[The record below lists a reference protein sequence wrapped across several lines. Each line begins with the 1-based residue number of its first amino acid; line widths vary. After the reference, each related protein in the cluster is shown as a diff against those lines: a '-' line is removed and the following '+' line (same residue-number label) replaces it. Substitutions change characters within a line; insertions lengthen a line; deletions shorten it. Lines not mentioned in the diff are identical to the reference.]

1 MASTLI
7 STTAPGKVFSSRSEL
22 AEHYKSDWHKY
33 NLKRREAGLPLLAEN
48 DFVTRWEAA
57 LALKRE
63 KDAKAKRG
71 KDHIKNPE
79 KKNKQ
84 KSGENKISV
93 NESIA
98 ASQENPEI
106 NPYQSIFDSKSF
118 DSLEENVS
126 YMNKNY
132 GFFIPDSEH
141 LTDLEGL
148 LGYCHEKVKLGH
160 YCLYCSRVFPTWQ
173 GCQNHMISTRHT
185 KLRYEQGFWEE
196 LDPFYDFTRDNQNF
210 MGDSNNDEKG
220 EEVASNNI
228 KNIAVTDDDDED
240 WEDVSETG
248 DDDDDSAR
256 EFRGYEKE
264 IARFGLDITPLGE
277 LVFPDGRIVGHR
289 ALHKYYKQN
298 IRSTATNDAVV
309 AAKTA
314 AGERMY
320 EGRVVNIKSP
330 LPAETNGGSGKGIL
344 VPLKGGPEAFS
355 ALSLY
360 RYTAAVRKQRVD
372 DDKGRRLKYR
382 TTQNMN
388 RMDKKANRLMNGV
401 SVAHAAR

>member
-1 MASTLI
+1 MASALT
-7 STTAPGKVFSSRSEL
+7 STTAPGKVFSSRAEL

-48 DFVTRWEAA
+48 DFTARWEAA

-63 KDAKAKRG
+63 KDAKSKNG
-71 KDHIKNPE
+71 KDHIKNPQ
-79 KKNKQ
+79 KKNKKKNNGE
-84 KSGENKISV
+84 KSSI

-98 ASQENPEI
+98 ASQENPDI
-106 NPYQSIFDSKSF
+106 NPYQSLFDSNIS
-118 DSLEENVS
+118 DSLEENLS
-126 YMNKNY
+126 YMNKKY

-141 LTDLEGL
+141 LSDLEGL
-148 LGYCHEKVKLGH
+148 LGYCHEKIKLGH
-160 YCLYCSRVFPTWQ
+160 YCLYCGRVFPTWQ

-185 KLRYEQGFWEE
+185 KLRYEQGYWEE
-196 LDPFYDFTRDNQNF
+196 LDPFYDFTRDNKNF
-210 MGDSNNDEKG
+210 LGDDNYDEK
-220 EEVASNNI
+220 VD
-228 KNIAVTDDDDED
+228 KVTSDNTVLADDDDED

-248 DDDDDSAR
+248 DGDDEDSTGDY
-256 EFRGYEKE
+256 RGYEKE

-298 IRSTATNDAVV
+298 VRSTATSDAVV

-314 AGERMY
+314 AGERMF
-320 EGRVVNIKSP
+320 EGKVVNINCP
-330 LPAETNGGSGKGIL
+330 LPPEANGGSGKGIL
-344 VPLKGGPEAFS
+344 VPMKEGPEAFS

-360 RYTAAVRKQRVD
+360 RYRAAVRKQRRD
-372 DDKGRRLKYR
+372 DDKGRRLKYK
-382 TTQNMN
+382 TTQNIN